1 MSESTLE
8 IIPFKE
14 EFAPYFYEL
23 NVAWLKK
30 YFYVEPYDELV
41 LSNPQRY
48 IIDKGGFI
56 FFGRYQNE
64 IVGVVSLINQGSF
77 FELSKMAV
85 TPQFQGI
92 KFGLQLME
100 FTITFAKS
108 KGWENLILYSNRKLV
123 PAISLY
129 SKLGFK
135 EVPLETDVNYERAD
149 IKMELSL
156 S

>member
-1 MSESTLE
+1 MSNSTLE

-41 LSNPQRY
+41 LSNPQSY

-64 IVGVVSLINQGSF
+64 IVGVVSLINQGTF

-85 TPQFQGI
+85 KPQFQGL

-100 FTITFAKS
+100 FTIEFAKS
-108 KGWENLILYSNRKLV
+108 KGYDNVRWLTQDFNYAGRRLYDTYAPKSDFILYSV
-123 PAISLY
+123 PV
-129 SKLGFK
+129 K
-135 EVPLETDVNYERAD
+135 D
-149 IKMELSL
+149 
-156 S
+156 

>member
-1 MSESTLE
+1 MSNSTLE

-14 EFAPYFYEL
+14 EFASYFYEL

-30 YFYVEPYDELV
+30 YFYVEPYDQLV
-41 LSNPQRY
+41 LSNPQIY
-48 IIDKGGFI
+48 ILDKGGFI

-85 TPQFQGI
+85 TPEFQGL

-100 FTITFAKS
+100 FAIEFAKS

-123 PAISLY
+123 PAINLY

-135 EVPLETDVNYERAD
+135 EIPLETDVNYERAD

>member
-1 MSESTLE
+1 MPNASIE

-14 EFAPYFYEL
+14 ALASYFYEL
-23 NVAWLKK
+23 NVEWLKK

-41 LSNPQRY
+41 LSNPQSY

-85 TPQFQGI
+85 KPQFQGLKI
-92 KFGLQLME
+92 GLQLME
-100 FTITFAKS
+100 FTIEFAKS

-123 PAISLY
+123 PAIRLY

-135 EVPLETDVNYERAD
+135 EIPLETDVNYERAD
-149 IKMELSL
+149 IKMELSFN
-156 S
+156 